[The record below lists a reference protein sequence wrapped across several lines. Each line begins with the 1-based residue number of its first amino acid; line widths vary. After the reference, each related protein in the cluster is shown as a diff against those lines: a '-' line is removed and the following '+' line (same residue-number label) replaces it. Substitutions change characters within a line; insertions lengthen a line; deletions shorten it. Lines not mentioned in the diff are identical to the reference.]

1 MHRRDPSRD
10 AARARARFG
19 KRVPVSP
26 FDRPSFQ
33 AVFEAHR
40 DPVFRFLCRLT
51 RSAADAED
59 LLQETFL
66 TVWRKRA
73 QFEGRGSA
81 GGYLRRTAYRLY
93 LNQREVRERRR
104 ALAPTI
110 RADESLPAQDDD
122 RARRESIEFLVRRV
136 REALDSLPEPARE
149 AFVLFRYEGLS
160 CAQIAE
166 LVGAPV
172 KTIESRLER
181 ATHLLAEKLRPYR
194 EHALHL

>member
-1 MHRRDPSRD
+1 M
-10 AARARARFG
+10 
-19 KRVPVSP
+19 
-26 FDRPSFQ
+26 
-33 AVFEAHR
+33 FEAHR

-51 RSAADAED
+51 RSTADAED

-81 GGYLRRTAYRLY
+81 GGYLRSTAYRLF

-104 ALAPTI
+104 ALAPTVS
-110 RADESLPAQDDD
+110 ADDSVPAQDDHD
-122 RARRESIEFLVRRV
+122 RERRESIEFLVHRV
-136 REALDSLPEPARE
+136 REALDTLPEPARE
-149 AFVLFRYEGLS
+149 AFVLFRYEGLT

-181 ATHLLAEKLRPYR
+181 ATRLLALKLKAYR
-194 EHALHL
+194 QHALHL